1 MTNTTGGTARP
12 DQATR
17 ALRGNCM
24 GAAVLLLIE
33 FGLGMGVNLYVTVP
47 AHQPFFSTVFARG
60 ALAAHAVIAIFLLAA
75 AVAALV
81 RAIRARRVIVWAAV
95 GLVAIVAAAG
105 AGAGFTSSGAAGA
118 SFAMALM
125 TAIGLLSY
133 LAAIFALPTA

>member
-1 MTNTTGGTARP
+1 MTNNTGRTA
-12 DQATR
+12 AIR

-24 GAAVLLLIE
+24 GAAVLLLVE

-47 AHQPFFSTVFARG
+47 AHQPFFSTVFDRA

-81 RAIRARRVIVWAAV
+81 RAIRARRGVGWTAA
-95 GLVAIVAAAG
+95 GLVAIIAAAG
-105 AGAGFTSSGAAGA
+105 SGAGFVSSGAAGA

-125 TAIGLLSY
+125 TGIGLLSY
-133 LAAIFALPTA
+133 LAAIFALPAA

>member
-1 MTNTTGGTARP
+1 MTNTTNATARP
-12 DQATR
+12 EAATR
-17 ALRGNCM
+17 ALRGNCL
-24 GAAVLLLIE
+24 GAAVLLLAE

-47 AHQPFFSTVFARG
+47 AHKPFFSAVFAQG

-81 RAIRARRVIVWAAV
+81 RAIRARRGIAWTAA

-105 AGAGFTSSGAAGA
+105 SGAGFTGSGAAGA

-125 TAIGLLSY
+125 TGVGLLSY
-133 LAAIFALPTA
+133 LAAIFTLPAA